1 MNLTLKEI
9 LIAGGPIFLFLI
21 ILSIYSFAI
30 IMERY
35 KYLKKNFSQN
45 KELINKINHYL
56 KEEDIKPLIV
66 ILEKSKTIQGEILL
80 KLVKYEGNA
89 QEKREFYDKLI
100 DWYSIHLSKRL
111 NTLATIGSTT
121 PFIGLFGT
129 VIGVIRAFK
138 DMAAFQ
144 SAGPSVIASGI
155 SEALVNTAAGLFV
168 AIPAIVAYNYF
179 ISKINQNLSDIN
191 VISEKLIIKSTKS
204 AIGIN
209 Q

>member
-45 KELINKINHYL
+45 KELISKINHYL

-80 KLVKYEGNA
+80 KLIKYEGNA

-111 NTLATIGSTT
+111 NALATIGSTT

>member
-80 KLVKYEGNA
+80 KLIKYEGNA

-111 NTLATIGSTT
+111 NALATIGSTT